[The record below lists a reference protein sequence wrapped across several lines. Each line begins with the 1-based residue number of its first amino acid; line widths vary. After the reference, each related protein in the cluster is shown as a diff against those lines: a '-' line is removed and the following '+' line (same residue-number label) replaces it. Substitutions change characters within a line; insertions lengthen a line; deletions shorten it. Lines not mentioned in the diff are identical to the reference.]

1 MQLDAQKGKTGR
13 SDLSCNLDPKLCKLS
28 YLPAY
33 LLPVAMP
40 FASLTLG
47 DFSRSRWSQ
56 LDNLPNTQK
65 NVVPVNIS
73 THSYKSL
80 LFCVLCCGLRIFF
93 YVLEMTVSYVLMK
106 HSQFASV
113 ISSTDYMHFCFQFQK
128 QGKDLEKVKQR
139 LVEIANYVDKV
150 KHPPPLC
157 TGGINHLF
165 KIEIFLAAEING
177 TSAWYINFLLKQ
189 LTLVCLTPLP
199 ELCLYSLHAA

>member
-1 MQLDAQKGKTGR
+1 MQLDAQKGETGR
-13 SDLSCNLDPKLCKLS
+13 SDLGCSLDPKLCKLS
-28 YLPAY
+28 YLPVY

-73 THSYKSL
+73 SNSFIRIAAFLCPL
-80 LFCVLCCGLRIFF
+80 LWFEGFFLCSGNDGL
-93 YVLEMTVSYVLMK
+93 LCPHGTLT
-106 HSQFASV
+106 V
-113 ISSTDYMHFCFQFQK
+113 ISSTDYMQFCFQFQK

-177 TSAWYINFLLKQ
+177 TS
-189 LTLVCLTPLP
+189 V
-199 ELCLYSLHAA
+199 